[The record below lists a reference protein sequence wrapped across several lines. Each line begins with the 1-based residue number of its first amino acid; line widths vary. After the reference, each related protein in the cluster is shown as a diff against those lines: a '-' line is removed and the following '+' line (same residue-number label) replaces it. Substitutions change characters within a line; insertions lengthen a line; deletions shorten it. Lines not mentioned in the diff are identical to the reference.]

1 MASRFQTLFSE
12 RIRTLEARAFGVVVT
27 LERILQVTTSVP
39 AIVVGKLD
47 RTDQRFTEEIT
58 VDVDEREYRIKVADY
73 KFGGI
78 SVEPR
83 PGDLIK
89 ESLLGGQAITQEVLP
104 REDSPCFSFDEDGT
118 VYSIHTKRVG

>member
-12 RIRTLEARAFGVVVT
+12 RIRTLEARAFGLTVT
-27 LERILQVTTSVP
+27 IQRILETTIDVP

-58 VDVDEREYRIKVADY
+58 TDVGEREYRIKVADY
-73 KFGGI
+73 KFGGVA
-78 SVEPR
+78 VEPR
-83 PGDLIK
+83 PGDLIT
-89 ESLLGGQAITQEVLP
+89 ETLLGGQVIKQEVLP

-118 VYSIHTKRVG
+118 VYSIHTKRVD